1 MMPFAGDPQI
11 LAFTLVAAALTVT
24 PGADTLLVLRNVL
37 RGSRTDG
44 LVTTLGICSGLF
56 VHALLSALG
65 VSVILMHSAALFYWV
80 KTLGALYLMWLGW
93 HSLRQAIQP
102 SADFHLQDTRAD
114 LPVPTRNCFLEGFLT
129 NILNPKVAVFYLAF
143 LPQFIGPEDP
153 VVFKS
158 VILAGIH
165 YLMSILWL
173 GFLSVFLDRMRQW
186 IIHSGV
192 RRWLDGICGAL
203 LIGLGARLSLESR

>member
-93 HSLRQAIQP
+93 QSLRQAIQP
-102 SADFHLQDTRAD
+102 PAD
-114 LPVPTRNCFLEGFLT
+114 LDLQNDPAGVHAPTRNCFLEGFLT

-143 LPQFIGPEDP
+143 LPQFIAPDDP

-158 VILAGIH
+158 VTLAGIH

-203 LIGLGARLSLESR
+203 LIGLGARLALESR

>member
-1 MMPFAGDPQI
+1 MMPLAGDPQI

-80 KTLGALYLMWLGW
+80 KALGALYLMWLGW
-93 HSLRQAIQP
+93 QSLRQAIKQP
-102 SADFHLQDTRAD
+102 ADLHIQDTPAGA
-114 LPVPTRNCFLEGFLT
+114 PVPTRNCFLEGFLT

-143 LPQFIGPEDP
+143 LPQFIGPDDP
-153 VVFKS
+153 VVIKS
-158 VILAGIH
+158 TALAGIH
-165 YLMSILWL
+165 YLLSIIWL

-192 RRWLDGICGAL
+192 RRWLDGVCGTLLMAL
-203 LIGLGARLSLESR
+203 GIRLALESR